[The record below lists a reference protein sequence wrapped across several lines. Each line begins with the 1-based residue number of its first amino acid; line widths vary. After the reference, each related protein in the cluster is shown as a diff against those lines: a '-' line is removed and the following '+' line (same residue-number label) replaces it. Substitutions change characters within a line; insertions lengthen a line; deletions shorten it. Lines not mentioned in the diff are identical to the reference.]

1 MLSSEIIQYK
11 DFTIPREIKTI
22 QEQIDK
28 PLWIFGWSSAGLD
41 ANSNKFWIQQG
52 LESIPFFSEHLFEKI
67 KNRTG
72 HDFDIERIYM
82 NGHTNGS
89 HGNAHRDSEDP
100 RSKTFLIYC
109 NDTWLPDFG
118 GGTTFLCDDDN
129 VTAYPYPYSAV
140 YFSGNI
146 PHFAAP
152 LSPNFKGLRVTL
164 AYKLKLK

>member
-11 DFTIPREIKTI
+11 DFTIPKDIRTI
-22 QEQIDK
+22 EEQIHK
-28 PLWIFGWSSAGLD
+28 PLWRFGHSSSLD
-41 ANSNKFWIQQG
+41 PDANKFWSQSV
-52 LESIPFFSEHLFEKI
+52 ESIPFFSEYLFEKI

-72 HDFDIERIYM
+72 QDFDIERIYM

-89 HGNAHRDSEDP
+89 HGNVHTDSSDP

-109 NDTWLPDFG
+109 NDTWLPDLG
-118 GGTTFLCDDDN
+118 GGTTFICDDDN
-129 VTAYPYPYSAV
+129 VTAYPYPYSAI

-146 PHFAAP
+146 PHFATP
-152 LSPNFKGLRVTL
+152 LSPHFKGLRVTL